1 MRKGIFSLFLIF
13 SVFTSCIKEDIKN
26 HEKELLS
33 FIFESANNPDYLQ
46 NDING
51 VIEGSTIRLF
61 LPEHVELTSLVA
73 SFEFLGERVYLNGVE
88 QLSGITENDYNQE
101 HYYEIKA
108 EDGTIISYQLVVEYL
123 QFTTFS
129 FKMEENEGLSSDY
142 EVSLSGDTL
151 HVKMRTEI
159 RKLIASFET
168 NAKNIEV
175 DNKLQISSVTEN
187 DFSQPITYSL
197 SYDEGIIKDFVV
209 VVEWQATFPQF
220 IIETEGSMPIVSKD
234 NYLQAKL
241 TIDGAGIYEDFEA
254 TTEIRGRGN
263 STWGRPKKPYRIKL
277 NKKASILGLKE
288 AKNWVLLANHFDETL
303 MLNAVGMK
311 IGRQLGM
318 KYTNHIIP
326 VELTING
333 EFLGNY
339 MLTEQIEVDG
349 NRVNV
354 KKDGQLLEMD
364 TYFDE
369 DWKFKSAAYNLP
381 VQIKYPKLKDYS
393 SVDAENEFFQIKS
406 EFEEFENRVFSS
418 SFPNTGYL
426 DAFDQEAFVDY
437 LIVYMLTANREI
449 GHPKSTFL
457 HKEKGG
463 KYTLGPIWDFDW
475 AFSFDGKEKHF
486 MSPNGPLFGNDNS
499 AGTIFFK
506 RLLTDPSTKQL
517 LMKKWADF
525 KSRHLA
531 ELISYIDDYARLIK
545 NSQIRDRERWDIGSV
560 NFEADVMELK
570 NWVKNRANFMDGY
583 IAGL

>member
-1 MRKGIFSLFLIF
+1 FLTF

-33 FIFESANNPDYLQ
+33 FIFESVNNPDYLQ

-61 LPEHVELTSLVA
+61 LPENVELTNLVA

-101 HYYEIKA
+101 LYYEIKA
-108 EDGTIISYQLVVEYL
+108 ENGTIISYQLVVEYL

-129 FKMEENEGLSSDY
+129 FKMEENVGLSSDS
-142 EVSLSGDTL
+142 ELSLSGDTL
-151 HVKMRTEI
+151 HVKIRTES

-187 DFSQPITYSL
+187 DFSQPITYLL
-197 SYDEGIIKDFVV
+197 SYDEGIIKEFVV

-311 IGRQLGM
+311 IGSQLGM
-318 KYTNHIIP
+318 KYTNNIIP

-369 DWKFKSAAYNLP
+369 DWKFKSGAYNLP
-381 VQIKYPKLKDYS
+381 MQIKYPKLDDYS
-393 SVDAENEFFQIKS
+393 SVDAENELVQIKS
-406 EFEEFENRVFSS
+406 EFEDFENRVFSL

-426 DAFDQEAFVDY
+426 DMFDQEAFVNY
-437 LIVYMLTANREI
+437 LIVYMLTANGEI
-449 GHPKSTFL
+449 NHPKSTFL

-463 KYTLGPIWDFDW
+463 KYALGPIWDFDW
-475 AFSFDGKEKHF
+475 AFAFDGVGKHF
-486 MSPNGPLFGNDNS
+486 NNPNTPLFWDNDS
-499 AGTIFFK
+499 AIGTIFFK
-506 RLLTDPSTKQL
+506 KLLTDPSTKQL
-517 LMKKWADF
+517 LMNKWSDF
-525 KSRHLA
+525 KSRHLP
-531 ELISYIDDYARLIK
+531 ELIVYIDDYAGLIK
-545 NSQIRDRERWDIGSV
+545 TSQKRDRERWDIGSV
-560 NFEADVMELK
+560 NFEGDVMELK
-570 NWVKNRANFMDGY
+570 NWVNNRANFLDGY
-583 IAGL
+583 ISGL